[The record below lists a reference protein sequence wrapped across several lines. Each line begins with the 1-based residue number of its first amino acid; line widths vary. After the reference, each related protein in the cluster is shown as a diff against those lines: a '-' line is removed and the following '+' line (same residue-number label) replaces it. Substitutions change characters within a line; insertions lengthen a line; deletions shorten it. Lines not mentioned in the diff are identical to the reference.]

1 MTDPTELIPR
11 PERPLP
17 DASRARIRAELLS
30 HAHDHRSTGPRWAVP
45 LGAAAAVA
53 LVAGM
58 GVWAVRAG
66 GDEPEAAPAAG
77 ASSAATATPSAAP
90 SDGGT
95 STPTAASSEPT
106 GPSSGTRVGTGTCEQ
121 ELEYVL
127 EGATLALEFPADP
140 GGQTSIWVKG
150 DRFVLCDVRD
160 GTTTVHHPL
169 PITPRDGVDAYA
181 VSSVREGKRVTR
193 VAGGAQPPGVEG
205 FDVVYTFPDGRVQQ
219 AEHGRDAEGRWW
231 WRVVHTAP
239 DPGGSELDQ
248 PPIQVEVRDARGTR
262 ETYTLAWGVDT
273 CAQANHGC

>member
-1 MTDPTELIPR
+1 MTDETEPTPP

-17 DASRARIRAELLS
+17 EPSRVRIRAELLA

-66 GDEPEAAPAAG
+66 GDGPEATPAAGG
-77 ASSAATATPSAAP
+77 ASSAPATPSATP
-90 SDGGT
+90 SDEGT
-95 STPTAASSEPT
+95 STPTA
-106 GPSSGTRVGTGTCEQ
+106 PSSGTQVGTGTCEQ
-121 ELEYVL
+121 ELAHVL
-127 EGATLALEFPADP
+127 DGAALALEFPADP
-140 GGQTSIWVKG
+140 DGQTSIWVKG
-150 DRFVLCDVRD
+150 DRFALCDVRD

-169 PITPRDGVDAYA
+169 PITPRGGVDAYA
-181 VSSVREGKRVTR
+181 VSSVHEGTQVTR
-193 VAGGAQPPGVEG
+193 VAGGARPPGVEG

-231 WRVVHTAP
+231 WRVVHTAR

-248 PPIQVEVRDARGTR
+248 PPIQVAVRDAGGTR